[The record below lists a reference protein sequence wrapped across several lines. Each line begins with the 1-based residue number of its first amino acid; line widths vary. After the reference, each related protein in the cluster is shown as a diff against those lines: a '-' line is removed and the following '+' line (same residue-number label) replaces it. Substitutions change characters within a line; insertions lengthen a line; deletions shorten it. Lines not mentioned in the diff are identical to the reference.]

1 MDNTIGALPKVRFGE
16 WIGEG
21 WNMFAEQWKVWVVNA
36 LMLSLVTVVPIVGM
50 YIFMVVLA
58 AAAGSGGAGVGLAV
72 GVLVFLGVILVILVS
87 TYFPPGM
94 YRTAFKQL
102 RGRPNPSGDLFSAG
116 GRFPPL

>member
-58 AAAGSGGAGVGLAV
+58 AAAGSGGAGVGMAV
-72 GVLVFLGVILVILVS
+72 LFLFFLGGILVILAS
-87 TYFPPGM
+87 DYFPAGL
-94 YRTAFKQL
+94 YRTPFKKVAGEAL
-102 RGRPNPSGDLFSAG
+102 STGDFFLA
-116 GRFPPL
+116 